1 MSNVLNGMKLDVD
14 TNINE
19 VIKQFRHFNL
29 DQRDEALAKG
39 LINVG
44 YIARL
49 QAMEDMDKSLH
60 RPTNY
65 TKRSLLVQTG
75 NGYEKL
81 AKGDWKK
88 LRGNDYNVFL
98 RFRDRSDTG
107 KGNKTPPAE
116 YLFNLIEGGTRSLKA
131 GERQLR
137 STVLKSGHYAIP
149 GRSYTDAD
157 GNIQRGVMQ
166 EILRDTSTQ
175 LTAGYDS
182 KGTKSRL
189 QRRTTRAQV
198 NKNYG
203 VKEFVYMTPKGG
215 ARREGVY
222 ERFRG
227 IGESQNTLRPALLF
241 TSDTPSYKKN
251 TYPFYK
257 LLERFIDRRAE
268 KILLKSFLR
277 LDK

>member
-1 MSNVLNGMKLDVD
+1 MSNVLDGMKLDVD
-14 TNINE
+14 TNINK
-19 VIKQFRHFNL
+19 VLKQFRHFDL

-39 LINVG
+39 LINIG
-44 YIARL
+44 YIGRF
-49 QAMEDMDKSLH
+49 QAMSDMDRNIH

-65 TKRSLLVQTG
+65 TKKSLLVQTG
-75 NGYEKL
+75 NGYEPLSKSM
-81 AKGDWKK
+81 WKK

-107 KGNKTPPAE
+107 RGNKTPPAE
-116 YLFNLIEGGTRSLKA
+116 YLHTIIEGGNRKLKA

-137 STVLKSGHYAIP
+137 QTVLKSGNYAIP
-149 GRSYTDAD
+149 GKSFLDAD
-157 GNIQRGVMQ
+157 GNIQRGTMQ
-166 EILRDTSTQ
+166 EILRDTRTQ
-175 LTAGYDS
+175 ASAGYDS
-182 KGTKSRL
+182 LGTKTRL

-198 NKNYG
+198 RKNYG

-215 ARREGVY
+215 AKREGVY
-222 ERFRG
+222 ERYRSLDG
-227 IGESQNTLRPALLF
+227 DSTLRPALLF
-241 TSDTPSYKKN
+241 TNDAPSYKKN

-257 LLERFIDRRAE
+257 LMSKWVDRRAE